1 MGGSF
6 LPRRADAPA
15 GATATPAP
23 VLSSFRVEQSGNN
36 LKVVDGDGSVY
47 TGSIQ
52 IARQEP
58 PADHTFAAAKN
69 GLVSAAR
76 AAKPS
81 AAPAPQSYFFRVA
94 GTNRNLNEN
103 VIFSGNFVP
112 FTNNQLTAGA
122 RGFGGVGG
130 GFGGGGGAGGDQA
143 AGQPVQAALS
153 NSQINGNV
161 VIGDQ
166 KAVDV
171 IATPA
176 R

>member
-1 MGGSF
+1 M
-6 LPRRADAPA
+6 
-15 GATATPAP
+15 
-23 VLSSFRVEQSGNN
+23 
-36 LKVVDGDGSVY
+36 
-47 TGSIQ
+47 
-52 IARQEP
+52 
-58 PADHTFAAAKN
+58 
-69 GLVSAAR
+69 
-76 AAKPS
+76 
-81 AAPAPQSYFFRVA
+81 SYFFRVA

-112 FTNNQLTAGA
+112 FTNNQLTAES
-122 RGFGGVGG
+122 RGFGGIGG

-143 AGQPVQAALS
+143 AGQPVQAVLS

-171 IATPA
+171 VATPA